1 MALKLL
7 VAGRTVEVAQAEPFC
22 MSDMQAR
29 MWGEEGAAQRARTNR
44 GGGQAQPQ
52 RVRVF
57 KLGAL
62 ERLAEDGRIRKV
74 QLDAGREIRA
84 YWRLWTTALFARVAD
99 YGAAAVAAG
108 GAGADAPSVRALVGR
123 YRVWASAAEASRVRG
138 ELTPLQLVLDL
149 CLRDW
154 SPWEMRREY
163 RIGDTRALRVCQESL
178 LDYGRLAGWQDIER
192 EAA

>member
-1 MALKLL
+1 MALRLM
-7 VAGRTVEVAQAEPFC
+7 VEGQAVEVSQAEPYC

-44 GGGQAQPQ
+44 GGGEAQ

-62 ERLAEDGRIRKV
+62 ERLAEDGRLRKV
-74 QLDAGREIRA
+74 QVDAGREIRA

-108 GAGADAPSVRALVGR
+108 GAGADAPSVRSLVGR
-123 YRVWASAAEASRVRG
+123 YRAWASEAEATRVRG
-138 ELTPLQLVLDL
+138 ELSSLQLVLDL

-163 RIGDTRALRVCQESL
+163 RIGDARALRVCQESL
-178 LDYGRLAGWQDIER
+178 LHYGRLAGWQDIER